1 MRSLRL
7 GAALLALALVA
18 AACSDDEGDG
28 EEPTPENGAADT
40 TTTRAATTTTGEPLV
55 TTPTSEPPETTTTTE
70 VPSEDAPEE
79 ATTTLAPTVS
89 VAAPPPPSNLRCVGG
104 SADNELLVEF
114 DALPDPAEIS
124 KVRTYMQLEGEPVI
138 ANGEFT
144 VGQVD
149 TTRDGGTRWA
159 APVRRVPADVLVKLY
174 ATSFNQ
180 LGQESGWY
188 SVDGLYTAAGAP
200 CGAAADVVLPP
211 PTGTA
216 GFDEQLE
223 GEPGN

>member
-7 GAALLALALVA
+7 GVVMLAMVLVA
-18 AACSDDEGDG
+18 AACSDDENGDDPAAG
-28 EEPTPENGAADT
+28 EETTAT
-40 TTTRAATTTTGEPLV
+40 TTTRATPTTTTEPLV
-55 TTPTSEPPETTTTTE
+55 TTPTSEPPDTTTTTE
-70 VPSEDAPEE
+70 APLEDGPGT
-79 ATTTLAPTVS
+79 TTTLASALS
-89 VAAPPPPSNLRCVGG
+89 VTAPPAPGNLRCVGG

-114 DALPDPAEIS
+114 DALPDPAAIS
-124 KVRTYMQLEGEPVI
+124 RIRTYMQLEGEPVI

-149 TTRDGGTRWA
+149 TARDGGTRWA
-159 APVRRVPADVLVKLY
+159 APVRRVPANVPVRLY

-188 SVDGLYTAAGAP
+188 GVDGVYTAAGAP
-200 CGAAADVVLPP
+200 CGTAADIVLPP
-211 PTGTA
+211 TTCTA
-216 GFDEQLE
+216 GCDEEE

>member
-18 AACSDDEGDG
+18 AACSDDEDPEEATNG
-28 EEPTPENGAADT
+28 EGVTAT
-40 TTTRAATTTTGEPLV
+40 TTTRATTTTTEQPLV
-55 TTPTSEPPETTTTTE
+55 TTPTVAPAETTTTTE
-70 VPSEDAPEE
+70 VPAEDAPEE
-79 ATTTLAPTVS
+79 TTTTLAPTVS
-89 VAAPPPPSNLRCVGG
+89 VAAPPPPSDLRCVGG

-124 KVRTYMQLEGEPVI
+124 KIRTYMQLEGEPVI

-159 APVRRVPADVLVKLY
+159 APVRRVPANVPVKLY

-200 CGAAADVVLPP
+200 CGTAADVVLPP
-211 PTGTA
+211 TTCTA
-216 GFDEQLE
+216 GCDEEE
-223 GEPGN
+223 GEPGA

>member
-7 GAALLALALVA
+7 GVAMLALVLVA
-18 AACSDDEGDG
+18 AACSDDENGEDPAAG
-28 EEPTPENGAADT
+28 EEVTGT
-40 TTTRAATTTTGEPLV
+40 TTTRAISTTTTEPQI
-55 TTPTSEPPETTTTTE
+55 TTPTSEPPEATTTTE
-70 VPSEDAPEE
+70 APSEGAPQET
-79 ATTTLAPTVS
+79 TTTLAPTVS
-89 VAAPPPPSNLRCVGG
+89 VAAPPPPGNLRCLGG
-104 SADNELLVEF
+104 SNANELRVEF
-114 DALPDPAEIS
+114 DALPNPAEIS

-149 TTRDGGTRWA
+149 TGGTRWA
-159 APVRRVPADVLVKLY
+159 APVRGVPADVPVKLY

-200 CGAAADVVLPP
+200 CGTAADIVLPP
-211 PTGTA
+211 TTCTA
-216 GFDEQLE
+216 GCDEEE

>member
-18 AACSDDEGDG
+18 AACSDDENGG
-28 EEPTPENGAADT
+28 EATPEEEVTDT
-40 TTTRAATTTTGEPLV
+40 TTTRAAPTTTDEPLV
-55 TTPTSEPPETTTTTE
+55 TTPTSEPPQTTTTTE
-70 VPSEDAPEE
+70 ALSDDAPEE

-89 VAAPPPPSNLRCVGG
+89 VAAPPPPSDLRCVGG
-104 SADNELLVEF
+104 SADNELLLEF
-114 DALPDPAEIS
+114 DALPNPSDIS
-124 KVRTYMQLEGEPVI
+124 KIRTYMQLEGEPVI

-159 APVRRVPADVLVKLY
+159 APVRRVPANVPVKLY

-200 CGAAADVVLPP
+200 CGTAADVVLPP
-211 PTGTA
+211 TTCTA
-216 GFDEQLE
+216 GCDEEE
-223 GEPGN
+223 GEPGA

>member
-7 GAALLALALVA
+7 GVAMLALVLVA
-18 AACSDDEGDG
+18 AACSDDENG
-28 EEPTPENGAADT
+28 EGATPEEEVTDT
-40 TTTRAATTTTGEPLV
+40 TTTRATSTTTTEPQI
-55 TTPTSEPPETTTTTE
+55 TTPTSEPPDTTTTTE
-70 VPSEDAPEE
+70 APSEGAPEE
-79 ATTTLAPTVS
+79 TATTLAPTVS
-89 VAAPPPPSNLRCVGG
+89 VAAPPPPSNLRCLGG
-104 SADNELLVEF
+104 SNANELLVEF
-114 DALPDPAEIS
+114 DALPDASEIS
-124 KVRTYMQLEGEPVI
+124 KVRTYMQFEGEPVI

-149 TTRDGGTRWA
+149 TTRNGGTRWA
-159 APVRRVPADVLVKLY
+159 APVRGVPADVPVKLY

-200 CGAAADVVLPP
+200 CGTAADIVLPP
-211 PTGTA
+211 TTCTA
-216 GFDEQLE
+216 GCDEEE

>member
-7 GAALLALALVA
+7 GAAMLALVLVA
-18 AACSDDEGDG
+18 AACSDDEDPEEATNG
-28 EEPTPENGAADT
+28 EEVTGT
-40 TTTRAATTTTGEPLV
+40 TTTRATTTTTEQPLV
-55 TTPTSEPPETTTTTE
+55 TTPTVAPPETTTTTE
-70 VPSEDAPEE
+70 VPAEDA
-79 ATTTLAPTVS
+79 ADVTTTTLAPTVS
-89 VAAPPPPSNLRCVGG
+89 VAAPPPPSDLRCLGG
-104 SADNELLVEF
+104 SADNELLLEF
-114 DALPDPAEIS
+114 DALPNPAEIS
-124 KVRTYMQLEGEPVI
+124 KIRTYLQLDGEPVI

-144 VGQVD
+144 IGQVD

-159 APVRRVPADVLVKLY
+159 APVRRVPANVPVKLY

-200 CGAAADVVLPP
+200 CGAATDVVLPP
-211 PTGTA
+211 TTCTA
-216 GFDEQLE
+216 GCDEEE